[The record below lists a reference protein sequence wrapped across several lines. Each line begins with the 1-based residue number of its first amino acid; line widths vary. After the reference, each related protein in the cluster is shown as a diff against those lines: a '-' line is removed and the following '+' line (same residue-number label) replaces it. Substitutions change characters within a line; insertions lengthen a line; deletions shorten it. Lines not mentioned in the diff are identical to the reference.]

1 VGLGGVK
8 AWRWHLEELGRGGGA
23 AESGEWRW
31 QCGRAWAAQ
40 EVEETADMQ
49 GPLVSDMRER
59 ERARLRLA
67 FWLNG
72 LSGVAAA
79 YEGRRDS
86 TRRVGPAGL
95 DPREIS
101 NGKTDFKI
109 N

>member
-8 AWRWHLEELGRGGGA
+8 AWRWHLEELGWGGGA
-23 AESGEWRW
+23 AGSGEWRW

-59 ERARLRLA
+59 ERERAPTAGILAEWAERGGGSLR
-67 FWLNG
+67 
-72 LSGVAAA
+72 
-79 YEGRRDS
+79 RK
-86 TRRVGPAGL
+86 AGQHKAGWACWFR
-95 DPREIS
+95 PKR
-101 NGKTDFKI
+101 DFKWK